1 MRLIMNTGIAKSFSQ
16 IFVTE
21 SSKIDPQPGYP
32 CNGPG
37 DLMYDNHQSALFTA
51 LSHSFQIS
59 QNMPLDLHRFLT
71 RGIDFYER
79 EGMSGQ
85 YRNCDVWIGGD
96 KCPPHYL
103 LKELIDN
110 VWYPT
115 TVRLINKCL
124 DGDYSALEAA
134 WISHHIFEVIH
145 PFIDGNGRTGRL
157 ILNKVLTDCGA
168 EPVVIFY
175 SDRWKYYSAIQDFRD
190 KYWNGLKFVNLEDF

>member
-1 MRLIMNTGIAKSFSQ
+1 MNPNIAKTFSDL
-16 IFVTE
+16 FVIQ

-32 CNGPG
+32 CSKAG
-37 DLMYDNHQSALFTA
+37 DLMYDNHKSALFTA
-51 LSHSFQIS
+51 LSSSLQLYS
-59 QNMPLDLHRFLT
+59 GMPLDLHRMLT

-85 YRNCDVWIGGD
+85 YRDCDVWIGGE
-96 KCPPHYL
+96 KCPPHYIL
-103 LKELIDN
+103 RDLIEN

-115 TVRLINKCL
+115 TKRLVDRCL
-124 DGDYSALEAA
+124 DGNYSALEAA

-157 ILNKVLTDCGA
+157 ILNKVLNDCGG
-168 EPVVIFY
+168 EPVIIFY
-175 SDRWKYYSAIQDFRD
+175 EDRWKYYSAIQDFRD